1 MLVLSSPSGGGKTTI
16 AGALLAARGDVAY
29 SISATTR
36 PPRPNERD
44 GVDYHFL
51 SADQFQEK
59 IDAGDFLEWAEYGG
73 YRYGTLA
80 SVIEAIR
87 ASGKH
92 AILDIE
98 VVGARKVRERLANVV
113 SIFIVPPSAGTLLER
128 LAQRRTEAS
137 DQLGVRLQHAV
148 EEVEAAPEYDY
159 LVVNDDRE
167 QAVAEV
173 NSIIEAECLR
183 TTRLDRLAPAM
194 KELRQ
199 ALMDEARSLQ
209 K

>member
-1 MLVLSSPSGGGKTTI
+1 MLSSPSGTGKTTI
-16 AGALLAARGDVAY
+16 ARALLEARGDVAY

-51 SADQFQEK
+51 SADEFQKK
-59 IDAGDFLEWAEYGG
+59 IDGVDFLEWAEYGG

-80 SVIEAIR
+80 SVVEAIQ

-92 AILDIE
+92 AVLVID
-98 VVGARKVRERLANVV
+98 VVGARNVRERLANVV
-113 SIFIVPPSAGTLLER
+113 SIFIVPPSARTLFER
-128 LAQRRTEAS
+128 LTLRRTEAS
-137 DQLGVRLQHAV
+137 DELGVRLQHAV
-148 EEVEAAPEYDY
+148 EEVEAAAEYDY

-183 TTRLDRLAPAM
+183 TARLDRLAPAM

-209 K
+209 

>member
-1 MLVLSSPSGGGKTTI
+1 MLSSPSGGGKTTI
-16 AGALLAARGDVAY
+16 ARALLEARGDVAY
-29 SISATTR
+29 SVSATTR
-36 PPRPNERD
+36 PPRPDERD

-51 SADQFQEK
+51 SADQFQK
-59 IDAGDFLEWAEYGG
+59 QIDRGDFLEWAEYGG

-80 SVIEAIR
+80 SVVEAIR

-92 AILDIE
+92 AVLDIE
-98 VVGARKVRERLANVV
+98 VVGARNVRERLANVV
-113 SIFIVPPSAGTLLER
+113 SIFIVPPSAGALVER
-128 LAQRRTEAS
+128 LTLRQTEAS
-137 DQLGVRLQHAV
+137 DELGLRIQHAV
-148 EEVEAAPEYDY
+148 EEVEAAVEYDY

-199 ALMDEARSLQ
+199 GLMDKAESLQ